1 MTTKLHYHLVL
12 AWAVLQR
19 AVVDFV
25 VDDSVPSQH
34 PHCLC
39 GHTGRLK
46 EKHLEEAGSAS
57 LLKGKDDISD
67 ISDNSGDISD
77 INDPSDIV
85 VIMMTPV
92 TKVTYRLW

>member
-1 MTTKLHYHLVL
+1 MATKLHHHLVL
-12 AWAVLQR
+12 VWTVLKQ

-57 LLKGKDDISD
+57 LLKGKNDISD
-67 ISDNSGDISD
+67 ISDNS
-77 INDPSDIV
+77 DIV
-85 VIMMTPV
+85 VIMMTLV
-92 TKVTYRLW
+92 TKMICRSW

>member
-1 MTTKLHYHLVL
+1 MATKLHHHLVL
-12 AWAVLQR
+12 VWAVLKH

-39 GHTGRLK
+39 SHTGRLK

-67 ISDNSGDISD
+67 NSGDISD
-77 INDPSDIV
+77 TSNNSDIV
-85 VIMMTPV
+85 VIMV
-92 TKVTYRLW
+92 T